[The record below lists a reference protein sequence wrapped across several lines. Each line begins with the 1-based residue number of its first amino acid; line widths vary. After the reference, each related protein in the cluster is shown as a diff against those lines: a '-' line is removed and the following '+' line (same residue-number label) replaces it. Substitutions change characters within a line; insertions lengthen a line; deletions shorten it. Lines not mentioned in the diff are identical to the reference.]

1 MMSVMAVR
9 GNDGAQNSSLSV
21 LQHAWGE
28 VGSDLHPL
36 NRRRLYE
43 ISCVSQDVCILFQVP
58 KK

>member
-9 GNDGAQNSSLSV
+9 GNDGAPNSYLSV

-36 NRRRLYE
+36 SGRRLYE
-43 ISCVSQDVCILFQVP
+43 ISCVSQVVCILFQVQ